1 MYFYFLSQVMQNRT
15 EAILSQFH
23 NSWIETELF
32 YDKLINYNK
41 RYIKIREFITELKL
55 KGEHNFSRLGL
66 SMDRL
71 LISRSV
77 NNGLRMDQKFI
88 RIEAYDNKFDVVLRD
103 GQKTYRSYIL
113 DDLNDQRMINL
124 LATLRDTLVD

>member
-1 MYFYFLSQVMQNRT
+1 MQNRT

-55 KGEHNFSRLGL
+55 KGEHNFFRLGL